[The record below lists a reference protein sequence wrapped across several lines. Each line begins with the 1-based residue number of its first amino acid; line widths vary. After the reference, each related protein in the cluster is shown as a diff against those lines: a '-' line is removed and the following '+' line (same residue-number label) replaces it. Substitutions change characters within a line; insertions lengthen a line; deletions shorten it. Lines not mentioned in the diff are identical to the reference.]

1 MFLLQMVVM
10 QRPNKLVADVN
21 IAAQA
26 LADKCKDGGVASVWV
41 SQLINLPNRIFLK
54 SFNLYSFCSHFL
66 LLNSN
71 F

>member
-1 MFLLQMVVM
+1 MVVM

-41 SQLINLPNRIFLK
+41 SIFLTCLK
-54 SFNLYSFCSHFL
+54 WHM
-66 LLNSN
+66 
-71 F
+71 

>member
-1 MFLLQMVVM
+1 MLNCVFLLQMVVM

-41 SQLINLPNRIFLK
+41 SRFIYWNKRVLHTINYLEL
-54 SFNLYSFCSHFL
+54 FCCIS
-66 LLNSN
+66 
-71 F
+71 